1 MAFESMSVP
10 NLHFGLHATLAL
22 YSSGR
27 CTGCIV
33 DCGDGTTSIVPI
45 FRAVEQRRSRRVS
58 VLSGSVLT
66 DFMIDIFRK
75 RSILKSENDEYEEEG
90 ETKEER
96 GNRFEENWRHMIRPL
111 AEHMKRFHTNCTYF
125 LLLKHVSIQLLSLK
139 IKIHTTIKMNK
150 QFQVH
155 FFNARKR

>member
-27 CTGCIV
+27 CTGCVV

-58 VLSGSVLT
+58 ALSGSVLT

-96 GNRFEENWRHMIRPL
+96 ENRFEENWRHMIRPL

-125 LLLKHVSIQLLSLK
+125 LMLKNVNPASLSK
-139 IKIHTTIKMNK
+139 SKFT
-150 QFQVH
+150 QP
-155 FFNARKR
+155 